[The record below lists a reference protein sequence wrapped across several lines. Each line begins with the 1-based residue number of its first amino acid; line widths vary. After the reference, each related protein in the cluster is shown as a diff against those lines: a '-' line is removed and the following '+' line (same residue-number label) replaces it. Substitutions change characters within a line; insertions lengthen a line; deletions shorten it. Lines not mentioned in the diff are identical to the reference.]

1 MSISKEH
8 DFLLQSVKRWFNHSE
23 QVSHYTNEFIEGPTV
38 AEQYLLN
45 TLPGSG
51 SVLDVGCG
59 TGRISVYLAER
70 GYRVTGMD
78 VSEGLLSVARDISTK
93 RSQDI
98 HFFHTEGI
106 TLPFQDE
113 EFDILIG
120 FKILCYIPTRELR
133 NDYLKELYRVLKP
146 NGICIITQNIVPD
159 EYINNA
165 EDEHF
170 MNSPASQFRI
180 LEKGDNFPLGNGY
193 VRWFTESDLFNEIR
207 NTDFEI
213 ELFDSDEEHK
223 GAGYIRLLR
232 LRKSRE

>member
-8 DFLLQSVKRWFNHSE
+8 DILLQSVKRWFNHSE

-38 AEQYLLN
+38 AEQYILN

-59 TGRISVYLAER
+59 AGRISVYLVER
-70 GYRVTGMD
+70 GYKVTGID
-78 VSEGLLSVARDISTK
+78 VSEGLLSVAREISTK
-93 RSQDI
+93 RSQAI

-159 EYINNA
+159 ECIEDA

-170 MNSPASQFRI
+170 MNSPASQFKI
-180 LEKGDNFPLGNGY
+180 LEKGDNFPLGDGY

-223 GAGYIRLLR
+223 GEGYIRLLR
-232 LRKSRE
+232 LRKF